1 MSGRNVVFIF
11 IVLAAVLVLSNSLY
25 VIKETE
31 RGVLLQFGEVV
42 NPNIQPGLHIKI
54 PFVNNVRKFDARVL
68 TVDSTPERFFTQE
81 KKALIVDSYAKFKV
95 SDTSK
100 FYTATN
106 GEESRAMALL
116 AQRINNGLR
125 NQVAIRTIQEVVS
138 GERDE
143 LMQALT
149 EELTIVAQ
157 EELGVEV
164 IDVRVKQI
172 DLPPDVSESVYQRMN
187 AEREKEAREHR
198 SQGQELGEGIRAA
211 ADREVTVLEANA
223 YRDSQLIRGEGDA
236 SATRVYAEAFNADPE
251 FYAFTRSL
259 KAYQDAFQGSG
270 DIMLLQ
276 PDSEFFRYLKDSGG
290 GQVKPSSG
298 KAEVAN

>member
-1 MSGRNVVFIF
+1 MSGRNVTFIF
-11 IVLAAVLVLSNSLY
+11 IGLAVLLLLSNALY

-31 RGVLLQFGEVV
+31 RGVLLQFGEMV
-42 NPNIQPGLHIKI
+42 NPNIEPGLHIKI
-54 PFVNNVRKFDARVL
+54 PFVNSVRKFDGRVL
-68 TVDSTPERFFTQE
+68 TVDSTPERYFTQE

-95 SDTSK
+95 SDTAK
-100 FYTATN
+100 FYTATS
-106 GEESRAMALL
+106 GDETRAMALL
-116 AQRINNGLR
+116 AQRINDGLR

-149 EELTIVAQ
+149 EELTLVAQ
-157 EELGVEV
+157 EGLGVEV

-198 SQGQELGEGIRAA
+198 SQGEELAEGIRAA
-211 ADREVTVLEANA
+211 ADRAVTVLQANA
-223 YRDSQLIRGEGDA
+223 YRDSELIRGEGDA
-236 SATRVYAEAFNADPE
+236 IATSVYANAFNEDPE
-251 FYAFTRSL
+251 FYSFTRSL
-259 KAYQDAFQGSG
+259 RAYQDAFRGNG
-270 DIMLLQ
+270 DIMLVQ

-290 GQVKPSSG
+290 GK
-298 KAEVAN
+298 

>member
-11 IVLAAVLVLSNSLY
+11 IGLALLLVASKSLY
-25 VIKETE
+25 VVKETE
-31 RGVLLQFGEVV
+31 RGVLLRFGEVV
-42 NPNIQPGLHIKI
+42 NADIKPGLHIKI
-54 PFVNNVRKFDARVL
+54 PFVNSVRKFDGRIL

-95 SDTSK
+95 SDTEK
-100 FYTATN
+100 YYTATN

-149 EELTIVAQ
+149 EEMTAVAQ
-157 EELGVEV
+157 QELGVEV
-164 IDVRVKQI
+164 VDVRVKQI
-172 DLPPDVSESVYQRMN
+172 DLPPDVSESVYRRMN

-211 ADREVTVLEANA
+211 ADREVTVLKANA
-223 YRDSQLIRGEGDA
+223 YRDSELIRGEGDA
-236 SATRVYAEAFNADPE
+236 IATATYASAFSQDPE
-251 FYAFTRSL
+251 FYSFTRSL
-259 KAYQDAFQGSG
+259 RAYQDAFEGNG

-276 PDSEFFRYLKDSGG
+276 PDSEFFRYLKDPKGG
-290 GQVKPSSG
+290 
-298 KAEVAN
+298 N